1 MFGIRIPI
9 LFLVNDYDKQ
19 KKMVCFFISIY
30 IFCYTITFI
39 NSSNNRIIENLK
51 HIINSALENDLSDND
66 LLIQQLS
73 QILEEEEGFRI
84 INHTNQ
90 SIKTS
95 DIETFIDG
103 SGEFIEDEELPIFY
117 SNMSLITFT
126 IVSYV

>member
-1 MFGIRIPI
+1 MTMINKRKWHVS
-9 LFLVNDYDKQ
+9 LFLH
-19 KKMVCFFISIY
+19 

-51 HIINSALENDLSDND
+51 HIVDSAIENDLSDND

-84 INHTNQ
+84 VNHINQ

-103 SGEFIEDEELPIFY
+103 SGEFIDDEELPIFY
-117 SNMSLITFT
+117 SNMSIITFT
-126 IVSYV
+126 IVSYGLYYYNTIYQK